1 MNKKTLVVVALLVV
15 LSIALAYIIRKEGYF
30 SAIHDIAVVSVMPSG
45 TEVYVGDVINITVIV
60 KNKGTQTE
68 TFNVTSFYDATVL
81 ETQTVTDLPAG
92 TQTSLTFNWNT
103 TDVTPANYWVKA
115 EASVVPDE
123 TDTLDNTCL
132 VGIIRVRE
140 QQTEQATL
148 QFDPRLIKVKVGR
161 NFTISVSISDVA
173 DLYRWEFKLRWNPTF
188 LDCVDVDE
196 GAFLNQGGNTFFRT
210 LTINNTE
217 GYALVNCTLKGDISG
232 VSGDGMLAV
241 IEFHVKDTGKCILGL
256 CDTKLVSSF
265 KQPIIHTVKDGNFNA
280 VP

>member
-1 MNKKTLVVVALLVV
+1 MNKKTLVVVASVVV
-15 LSIALAYIIRKEGYF
+15 LSIALVYIIMKEGYF

-81 ETQTVTDLPAG
+81 ETQTVIDLPAG
-92 TQTSLTFNWNT
+92 AQTSLTFNWNT

-123 TDTLDNTCL
+123 TDTSDNTCL
-132 VGIIRVRE
+132 DGIIRLRA
-140 QQTEQATL
+140 QQTERETL
-148 QFDPRLIKVKVGR
+148 YVDPCLIKRKVGD

-173 DLYRWEFKLRWNPTF
+173 DLYGWEFKLRWDSTL

-196 GAFLNQGGNTFFRT
+196 GAFLKQGGNTFFIT
-210 LTINNTE
+210 PTINKTE
-217 GYALVNCTLKGDISG
+217 GYVLLDCMLLGEIPG
-232 VSGDGMLAV
+232 VSDNGTLAV
-241 IEFHVKDTGKCILGL
+241 IEFHVKDTGECSLDL
-256 CDTKLVSSF
+256 YDTKLLSSF
-265 KQPIIHTVKDGNFNA
+265 EQLIKHVIKNGNF
-280 VP
+280 VPP